1 MNSNRVKKP
10 QTALLWAYGLKTISQ
25 FLFYV
30 LELVFSGFAVAGYIC
45 VLSVWASNDFQNFK
59 VQTQVVKTMIVVLLL
74 VAMSLFLSKVFTRIF
89 KNSENTPKEVISIIS
104 FLIPLLVKSNVPPKL
119 SNPQEL
125 EVFGVDSLKLV
136 IVNSIIVLLVVVA
149 RKLTLK
155 FYNWFIIQKVL
166 DKSSV
171 EIADENSQQISKFGM
186 IVLERQLE
194 DDDVRKIEQIIL
206 KDDYKDVVFIEKI
219 DKEQSLSS
227 CLGKETQDKSQKP
240 KLYVGSNSVVYTL
253 SLSLRFGKDLG
264 WYIPLTN
271 LLLSHSSWGINR
283 IRVYRS
289 NRPLGTGLAGKLE
302 K

>member
-30 LELVFSGFAVAGYIC
+30 LELVFSGFTVAGYIC
-45 VLSVWASNDFQNFK
+45 VLSISASRDFQNFK

-74 VAMSLFLSKVFTRIF
+74 LIMLMFLSRLITRVF
-89 KNSENTPKEVISIIS
+89 KNVNNTPKEVISIIS
-104 FLIPLLVKSNVPPKL
+104 FFLPLLAKSIVPKF

-125 EVFGVDSLKLV
+125 EVFGVDSLKSA
-136 IVNSIIVLLVVVA
+136 IVSFSIVLLAVIA

-155 FYNWFIIQKVL
+155 FYNWFVIQKVL

-171 EIADENSQQISKFGM
+171 EIADGNSQQISKFGM
-186 IVLERQLE
+186 IVFGRQLE
-194 DDDVRKIEQIIL
+194 DNDVRKIEQIIL
-206 KDDYKDVVFIEKI
+206 KDDYKDIVFIEKL

-240 KLYVGSNSVVYTL
+240 KLYVGSNSAVYML

-264 WYIPLTN
+264 WYVPLTN
-271 LLLSHSSWGINR
+271 LLFS
-283 IRVYRS
+283 
-289 NRPLGTGLAGKLE
+289 
-302 K
+302 

>member
-30 LELVFSGFAVAGYIC
+30 LELVFSGFTVAGYIC
-45 VLSVWASNDFQNFK
+45 VLSISASKDFQNFK

-74 VAMSLFLSKVFTRIF
+74 VIMLIFLSRVIIRVF
-89 KNSENTPKEVISIIS
+89 KNADNTPKEVISIIS
-104 FLIPLLVKSNVPPKL
+104 FFFPLFAKAIVPKF

-125 EVFGVDSLKLV
+125 EVFGVDSLKSA
-136 IVNSIIVLLVVVA
+136 IVSFSIVLLAVIA

-155 FYNWFIIQKVL
+155 AYNWFVIQKVL

-171 EIADENSQQISKFGM
+171 EIADGNSQQISKFGM
-186 IVLERQLE
+186 IVFGRQLE
-194 DDDVRKIEQIIL
+194 DNDVRKIEQIIL
-206 KDDYKDVVFIEKI
+206 KDDYKDIVFIEKL

-227 CLGKETQDKSQKP
+227 YLGKETQDKSQKP
-240 KLYVGSNSVVYTL
+240 KLCVDSNSAVYML

-264 WYIPLTN
+264 WYVPLTN
-271 LLLSHSSWGINR
+271 LLLSHNSWGINR

-289 NRPLGTGLAGKLE
+289 NRPLGTALTGKLE

>member
-1 MNSNRVKKP
+1 MNSNHIKKP

-30 LELVFSGFAVAGYIC
+30 LELVFSGFAVASCIC
-45 VLSVWASNDFQNFK
+45 ALAISASKDFQNFK

-74 VAMSLFLSKVFTRIF
+74 VVMLMFFSKVFVRIF
-89 KNSENTPKEVISIIS
+89 KNGENAPKEVISIIS
-104 FLIPLLVKSNVPPKL
+104 FLVPLFGNSNVYTNF

-136 IVNSIIVLLVVVA
+136 IVNWSLILLVIVA

-155 FYNWFIIQKVL
+155 CYSWFVIRKVL

-171 EIADENSQQISKFGM
+171 EITDENSQQISKFGM
-186 IVLERQLE
+186 IVSGRQLE
-194 DDDVRKIEQIIL
+194 DNDVRKIEQIIL
-206 KDDYKDVVFIEKI
+206 KDDYKDIIFVEKL
-219 DKEQSLSS
+219 DKEQSLYS
-227 CLGKETQDKSQKP
+227 CLGKETQDKGQKP
-240 KLYVGSNSVVYTL
+240 KLCVTSNRAIYML

-264 WYIPLTN
+264 WYVPLTN

-283 IRVYRS
+283 IRVYSS
-289 NRPLGTGLAGKLE
+289 NRTLGTALTSEIE

>member
-30 LELVFSGFAVAGYIC
+30 LELVFCGFAVAGYIY
-45 VLSVWASNDFQNFK
+45 VLSISASKDFQNFK

-74 VAMSLFLSKVFTRIF
+74 VIMLIFLSRVITRVF
-89 KNSENTPKEVISIIS
+89 KNADNTPKEVISIIS
-104 FLIPLLVKSNVPPKL
+104 FFFPLFEKSIVPKF

-125 EVFGVDSLKLV
+125 EVFGVDSLKSA
-136 IVNSIIVLLVVVA
+136 IVSSSIVLLAVIA

-155 FYNWFIIQKVL
+155 VYNWFVIQKVL

-171 EIADENSQQISKFGM
+171 EIADGNSQQISKFGM
-186 IVLERQLE
+186 IVFGRQLE
-194 DDDVRKIEQIIL
+194 DNDVRKIEQIIL
-206 KDDYKDVVFIEKI
+206 KDDYKDIVFIEKI

-240 KLYVGSNSVVYTL
+240 KLCVGSNSVVYTL

-283 IRVYRS
+283 IRVYSS
-289 NRPLGTGLAGKLE
+289 NRPLGTALAGKLE

>member
-74 VAMSLFLSKVFTRIF
+74 VAMLLFLSKVFTRIF
-89 KNSENTPKEVISIIS
+89 KNGENTLKEVISIIS
-104 FLIPLLVKSNVPPKL
+104 FLIPLLVKSNIPPKF

-186 IVLERQLE
+186 IVLEQQLE

-206 KDDYKDVVFIEKI
+206 KDDYKDVVFIEKL

-227 CLGKETQDKSQKP
+227 CLGKETWDKSQKP
-240 KLYVGSNSVVYTL
+240 KLYVDSNSVIYML
-253 SLSLRFGKDLG
+253 SLSLRFGKDFG
-264 WYIPLTN
+264 WYVPLTN
-271 LLLSHSSWGINR
+271 LLLSHSSWGINS
-283 IRVYRS
+283 IRVYNS
-289 NRPLGTGLAGKLE
+289 NRPLGNALMGKTE

>member
-1 MNSNRVKKP
+1 MNSNHINKP

-30 LELVFSGFAVAGYIC
+30 LELVFSGFAVASCIC
-45 VLSVWASNDFQNFK
+45 ALAISASKDFQNFK

-74 VAMSLFLSKVFTRIF
+74 VIMLIFLSRVIIRVF
-89 KNSENTPKEVISIIS
+89 KNADNTPKEVISIIS
-104 FLIPLLVKSNVPPKL
+104 FFFPLLAKAIVPKF

-136 IVNSIIVLLVVVA
+136 IVNWSLILLVIVA

-155 FYNWFIIQKVL
+155 CYSWFIIRKVL

-171 EIADENSQQISKFGM
+171 EITDGNSQQISKFGM
-186 IVLERQLE
+186 IVFGRQLE
-194 DDDVRKIEQIIL
+194 DNDVRKIEQIIL
-206 KDDYKDVVFIEKI
+206 KDDYKDIVFIEKL

-227 CLGKETQDKSQKP
+227 YLGKETQDKSQKP
-240 KLYVGSNSVVYTL
+240 KLCVDSNSAVYML

-264 WYIPLTN
+264 WYVPLTN
-271 LLLSHSSWGINR
+271 LLLSHNSWGINR

-289 NRPLGTGLAGKLE
+289 NRPLGTALTGKLE

>member
-30 LELVFSGFAVAGYIC
+30 LELVFSGFTVAGYIC
-45 VLSVWASNDFQNFK
+45 VLSISASRDFQNFK

-74 VAMSLFLSKVFTRIF
+74 LIMLMFLSRLITRVF
-89 KNSENTPKEVISIIS
+89 KNVNNTPKEVISIIS
-104 FLIPLLVKSNVPPKL
+104 FFLPLLAKSIVPKF

-125 EVFGVDSLKLV
+125 EVFGVDSLKSA
-136 IVNSIIVLLVVVA
+136 IVSFSIVLLAVIA

-155 FYNWFIIQKVL
+155 FYNWFVIQKVL

-171 EIADENSQQISKFGM
+171 EIADGNSQQISKFGM
-186 IVLERQLE
+186 IVFGRQLE
-194 DDDVRKIEQIIL
+194 DNDVRKIEQIIL
-206 KDDYKDVVFIEKI
+206 KDDYKDIVFIEKL

-240 KLYVGSNSVVYTL
+240 KLYVGSNSAVYML

-264 WYIPLTN
+264 WYVPLTN
-271 LLLSHSSWGINR
+271 LLLSHNSWGINR

-289 NRPLGTGLAGKLE
+289 NRPLGTALTGKLE